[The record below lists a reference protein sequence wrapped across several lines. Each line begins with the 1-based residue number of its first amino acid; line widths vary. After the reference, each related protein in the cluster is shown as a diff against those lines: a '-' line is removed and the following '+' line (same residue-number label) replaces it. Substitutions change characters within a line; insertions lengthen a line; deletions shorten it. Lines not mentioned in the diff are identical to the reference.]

1 MGMRKSGSTGT
12 RGKSKLYL
20 SYLLL
25 GTTTLMLG
33 ISIAL
38 VQGWMERTET
48 DRAVLPV
55 SEPERPMEPVE
66 PPVIVPSKPEG
77 KSSAVLP
84 VAPEVFIVIDD
95 VGNSLEELEPFLS
108 LPIPVTFAV
117 MPLRRYSRESVELI
131 QKAKKYYIM
140 HQPMEPVGDADPGE
154 GAIFTGMSKEEIYT
168 LLDTNLATLG
178 GAPGINNHMGSKA
191 TADGETMRTV
201 LEYLKE
207 RNMFFLDS
215 VTTGESVAGR
225 IAAEISLP
233 YAERNS
239 MFLDNERERDYIE
252 RALRSGFSLAETSG
266 RAVMIGH
273 VWDEHLAELL
283 LELYPEF
290 TEKGFSFDDIGSMIY
305 LGRLDL
311 EE

>member
-1 MGMRKSGSTGT
+1 MSKSGSTGT
-12 RGKSKLYL
+12 RGKSKTYL

-25 GTTTLMLG
+25 AATAPMLG

-38 VQGWMERTET
+38 VRGWIERTET
-48 DRAVLPV
+48 EKAALPV
-55 SEPERPMEPVE
+55 SEPEKPTEPVV
-66 PPVIVPSKPEG
+66 PPVIKPAEPEA
-77 KSSAVLP
+77 KTSAVVP
-84 VAPEVFIVIDD
+84 PAAEIYIVIDD

-108 LPIPVTFAV
+108 LPMPITFAV
-117 MPLRRYSRESVELI
+117 MPQRRFTRESVELI

-154 GAIFTGMSKEEIYT
+154 GAIFTGMSKEEISGQ
-168 LLDTNLATLG
+168 LDANLATLG

-191 TADGETMRTV
+191 TADIETMRAV

-215 VTTGESVAGR
+215 VTTGESVAGT

-233 YAERNS
+233 YIERNS

-305 LGRLDL
+305 LGRVDL

>member
-1 MGMRKSGSTGT
+1 
-12 RGKSKLYL
+12 
-20 SYLLL
+20 
-25 GTTTLMLG
+25 
-33 ISIAL
+33 
-38 VQGWMERTET
+38 
-48 DRAVLPV
+48 
-55 SEPERPMEPVE
+55 
-66 PPVIVPSKPEG
+66 
-77 KSSAVLP
+77 
-84 VAPEVFIVIDD
+84 
-95 VGNSLEELEPFLS
+95 
-108 LPIPVTFAV
+108 VTFAV
-117 MPLRRYSRESVELI
+117 MPQRRFTRDSVELI

-154 GAIFTGMSKEEIYT
+154 GAILTGMSKEEIFG
-168 LLDTNLATLG
+168 LLDFNIATLG

-191 TADGETMRTV
+191 TADIETMRAV

-215 VTTGESVAGR
+215 VTTGESVAGA

-305 LGRLDL
+305 LGRVDL

>member
-1 MGMRKSGSTGT
+1 MRKSGSTGT
-12 RGKSKLYL
+12 RGKSKTYI

-25 GTTTLMLG
+25 GATALMLG
-33 ISIAL
+33 ITIAL
-38 VQGWMERTET
+38 VRGWIERTET
-48 DRAVLPV
+48 VKAALPV
-55 SEPERPMEPVE
+55 SEPERPTEPE
-66 PPVIVPSKPEG
+66 LPPVIEPAEPEE
-77 KSSAVLP
+77 KASAVVP
-84 VAPEVFIVIDD
+84 TAPKIFIVIDD
-95 VGNSLEELEPFLS
+95 VGNSIAELEPFLS
-108 LPIPVTFAV
+108 LPMPVTFAV
-117 MPLRRYSRESVELI
+117 MPQRRFTRDSVELI

-154 GAIFTGMSKEEIYT
+154 GAILTGMSKEEIFG
-168 LLDTNLATLG
+168 LLDFNIATLG

-191 TADGETMRTV
+191 TADIETMRAV

-215 VTTGESVAGR
+215 VTTGESVAGA

-305 LGRLDL
+305 LGRVDL